1 MPRHRTTTARIGRAG
16 RWIRGLL
23 TAALA
28 GALIAPAAVAQA
40 APAGSAL
47 ARLHT
52 DGVRFVDD
60 SGRVVLLHGVNNVD
74 KEPPFLEPGDG
85 LTVTADDAALL
96 ARHGFNTVR
105 LGVSF
110 DALMPTKGVVDTA
123 YLDRVAGVVDTLAQY
138 GIHTLL
144 DNHQDGLSSI
154 WGGNGF
160 PEWAIHARPS
170 GLEPNVGFP
179 FYYLM
184 PSMNSG
190 WDEVWNNTY
199 GVLDYL
205 GDALGA
211 LAARVSGHPGALG
224 IELLNEPWPGSA
236 FLSCFPNGCPGFDAK
251 YQAAMQKLTDAVR
264 GRNGDLMV
272 LWEPNVTWNE
282 TMPTNLG
289 KNPPISAPDIAFA
302 PHDYCIPSQLAIY
315 SGLPAFLRGLCP
327 VQQAKTWSNIDAF
340 TARTQLP
347 TLVTEFGDGDA
358 SVLSNT
364 LGRADER
371 FVSWQYWTY
380 TSRFGAGGPKPDPFL
395 GDVGKQLVRTY
406 PQATAG
412 TPGRMIFDPATGDFA
427 YRYTPRPASGPT
439 EIYVSDLH
447 YPDGYAVRVD
457 GGHVTSAAGARVV
470 TVEADAS
477 TPVTVYVNRPGSKGA
492 TVPSGPIGT
501 GSADSGSASG
511 SADSGS
517 ASGSAD
523 SGSASGSVGTGSGTG
538 SAR

>member
-1 MPRHRTTTARIGRAG
+1 MRRNTARN
-16 RWIRGLL
+16 RWKL
-23 TAALA
+23 
-28 GALIAPAAVAQA
+28 AAVVA
-40 APAGSAL
+40 AVLVAAIATPGVASADPSIE
-47 ARLHT
+47 RIHT
-52 DGVRFVDD
+52 DGTGFVDD
-60 SGRVVLLHGVNNVD
+60 SGRAVVLHGVNNVD
-74 KEPPFLEPGDG
+74 KEPPYIEPGDG
-85 LTVTADDAALL
+85 FTLTADDAALL

-110 DALMPTKGVVDTA
+110 DGLMPTQGVIDTA
-123 YLDRVAGVVDTLAQY
+123 YLDRIAGVVDTLAQY

-144 DNHQDGLSSI
+144 DNHQDGLSKV

-160 PEWAIHARPS
+160 PEWSIHARP
-170 GLEPNVGFP
+170 GAGEPNVGFP
-179 FYYLM
+179 LFYLM
-184 PSMNSG
+184 PSMNQG

-205 GDALGA
+205 GEALGA

-236 FLSCFPNGCPGFDAK
+236 FLSCYPNGCPGFDVK

-302 PHDYCIPSQLAIY
+302 PHDYCIPSQLTIY
-315 SGLPAFLRGLCP
+315 SGLPAFLRALCP
-327 VQQAKTWSNIDAF
+327 PQQGKTWSNIDAF
-340 TARTQLP
+340 TARTHLP

-358 SVLSNT
+358 SVLRNT
-364 LGRADER
+364 LVNADNR
-371 FVSWQYWTY
+371 FVSWQYWHY
-380 TSRFGAGGPKPDPFL
+380 ASSFGPSGPKPDPFL
-395 GDVGKQLVRTY
+395 GDVGRQLVRTY
-406 PQATAG
+406 PRATAG
-412 TPGRMIFDPATGDFA
+412 TPGRMIFDPDTGDFA
-427 YRYTPRPASGPT
+427 YRYTPRAGVT

-447 YPDGYAVRVD
+447 YPDGYTVRVD
-457 GGHVTSAAGARVV
+457 GGRVTSAPNARVV
-470 TVEADAS
+470 TVAADAS
-477 TPVTVYVNRPGSKGA
+477 TLVTVYINRPGSKGA

-511 SADSGS
+511 SGT
-517 ASGSAD
+517 GSAD
-523 SGSASGSVGTGSGTG
+523 SGSGSGSAG
-538 SAR
+538 

>member
-1 MPRHRTTTARIGRAG
+1 MQR
-16 RWIRGLL
+16 RWMRGLL
-23 TAALA
+23 AAALA
-28 GALIAPAAVAQA
+28 GAVMAPAAVADA
-40 APAGSAL
+40 APTAATVT
-47 ARLHT
+47 RIHT
-52 DGVRFVDD
+52 DGARFVDD

-74 KEPPFLEPGDG
+74 KEPPYLDAGDG

-96 ARHGFNTVR
+96 AGHGFNTVR

-123 YLDRVAGVVDTLAQY
+123 YLDRVAGVVDTLAEY
-138 GIHTLL
+138 GIHTVL
-144 DNHQDGLSSI
+144 DNHQDGLSKV

-160 PEWAIHARPS
+160 PEWAIHARP
-170 GLEPNVGFP
+170 GAGEPNVGFP
-179 FYYLM
+179 LFYLM
-184 PSMNSG
+184 PSMNAG
-190 WDEVWNNTY
+190 WDEVWNNSY

-211 LAARVSGHPGALG
+211 LAAKMSGHPGAMG
-224 IELLNEPWPGSA
+224 IELLNEPWPGTA
-236 FLSCFPNGCPGFDAK
+236 FLSCFPNGCPGFDVK

-282 TMPTNLG
+282 TMPSNLG

-302 PHDYCIPSQLAIY
+302 PHDYCVPSQLAIY
-315 SGLPAFLRGLCP
+315 MNLPTFLRGLCP
-327 VQQAKTWSNIDAF
+327 MQQDKTWGNIDAL

-358 SVLSNT
+358 TVLRNT
-364 LGRADER
+364 LIRADDR

-395 GDVGKQLVRTY
+395 GDIGKQLVRTY
-406 PQATAG
+406 PRATAG
-412 TPGRMIFDPATGDFA
+412 TPGRMIFDPDTGDFA
-427 YRYTPRPASGPT
+427 YRYTPRAGSGPT
-439 EIYVSDLH
+439 EIYTSDVH

-501 GSADSGSASG
+501 GSASGSASGSAGSGSASG

-517 ASGSAD
+517 GS
-523 SGSASGSVGTGSGTG
+523 GSGTG